1 MDEPDVDALLSEA
14 ETAQIDFENGKLVFV
29 TYEGALWRAKGHC
42 WCLMIKAFFAS
53 GN

>member
-29 TYEGALWRAKGHC
+29 TYEGTCEGAL
-42 WCLMIKAFFAS
+42 LMFDDQGFLCFR
-53 GN
+53 